1 MDEKYVN
8 NIWVLLK
15 NVIQE
20 IQKKNNSG
28 FSFEE
33 LYRNVYIM
41 VFYKYGEKLYIGFR
55 DVVIEYLV
63 IKVYKEVIG
72 VILFLCMMI
81 FLKYIFIV

>member
-1 MDEKYVN
+1 
-8 NIWVLLK
+8 
-15 NVIQE
+15 
-20 IQKKNNSG
+20 
-28 FSFEE
+28 
-33 LYRNVYIM
+33 M